1 MLPLGSGNDSVPH
14 FGQNIGNPKQPI
26 TLMYANKPNFIDYLL
41 SNAKITIGRVLL
53 KS

>member
-1 MLPLGSGNDSVPH
+1 MLPLGSGNDRVPH
-14 FGQNIGNPKQPI
+14 FGQNIGYPKEPI

-41 SNAKITIGRVLL
+41 LKVKITISHVLL